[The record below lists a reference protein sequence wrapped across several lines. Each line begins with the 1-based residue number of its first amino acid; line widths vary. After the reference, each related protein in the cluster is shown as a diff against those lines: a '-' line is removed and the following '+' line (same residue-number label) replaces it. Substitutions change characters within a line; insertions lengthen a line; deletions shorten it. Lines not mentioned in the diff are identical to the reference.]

1 MKPMLASPA
10 DLNKLRFP
18 LLASAKLDGVRCL
31 AINGQ
36 PMSRALKVF
45 PNRQLQEMF
54 DVYGLHGFD
63 GELIKGP
70 PNVND
75 VLPKTI
81 SSVMTEDKPHDD
93 PIDYYIF
100 DRWNNVDVEYWRRVM
115 SIGDEL
121 ALMNVERYGLDLRL
135 MIHPNVVVNNL
146 DELLEVE
153 LGFTE
158 QGYEGLMLRDP
169 DGKYKYGR
177 STANEGT
184 LLKVKRFLDA
194 EAVIY
199 GYEEEM
205 ENTNEATKDNLG
217 HTKRSSAKAGK
228 VGKGMLGKWLVRGI
242 KDFDGLEFKVA
253 GFNDKDA
260 LHFWEN
266 RDSYI
271 GQICT
276 YKYFPHGVK
285 DLPRHP
291 TFKSIRPAIDMSE

>member
-1 MKPMLASPA
+1 MKPMLASA
-10 DLNKLRFP
+10 AELDKIRFP
-18 LLASAKLDGVRCL
+18 VLASAKLDGVRCL
-31 AINGQ
+31 SMDGR

-45 PNRQLQEMF
+45 PNKQLQEMF

-63 GELIKGP
+63 GELVKGP
-70 PNVND
+70 PNVQD
-75 VLPKTI
+75 MLSRTI
-81 SSVMTEDKPHDD
+81 SSVMTENKAHDE

-100 DRWNNVDVEYWRRVM
+100 DRWNDSRSYVDRIFGLQERIT
-115 SIGDEL
+115 SITKS
-121 ALMNVERYGLDLRL
+121 AVGLDLRL
-135 MIHPNVVVNNL
+135 FVHPNTLVNDL
-146 DELLEVE
+146 DQLLEVE
-153 LGFTE
+153 RSFTE
-158 QGYEGLMLRDP
+158 QGYEGLMIRDP
-169 DGKYKYGR
+169 ESLYKYGR
-177 STANEGT
+177 STAKEGI

-194 EAVIY
+194 EALII

-260 LHFWEN
+260 LYFWEN
-266 RDSYI
+266 RDSFV

-276 YKYFPHGVK
+276 YKYFPSGVK

-291 TFKSIRPAIDMSE
+291 TFKTIRPQIDMSE

>member
-260 LHFWEN
+260 LEFWN
-266 RDSYI
+266 KRDELVGSI
-271 GQICT
+271 IT
-276 YKYFPHGVK
+276 YKYFPSGVK

-291 TFKSIRPAIDMSE
+291 TFKAIRPVIDMSE

>member
-1 MKPMLASPA
+1 MKPMLATAA

-31 AINGQ
+31 AMNSQ

-45 PNRQLQEMF
+45 PNKQLQEMF
-54 DVYGLHGFD
+54 DVYGLHGYD

-70 PNVND
+70 PNAQD
-75 VLPKTI
+75 VLSRTI
-81 SSVMTEDKPHDD
+81 SSVMTEDKAHDE

-100 DRWNNVDVEYWRRVM
+100 DRWTTVDVEYWRRTM
-115 SIGDEL
+115 AIGDEL
-121 ALMNVERYGLDLRL
+121 ALMNVEQYGLDLRL
-135 MIHPNVVVNNL
+135 FIHPNVEVNNL

-153 LGFTE
+153 LGYTE

-169 DGKYKYGR
+169 NGLYKYGR

-260 LHFWEN
+260 LEFWN
-266 RDSYI
+266 KRDDFI
-271 GQICT
+271 GSIIT
-276 YKYFPHGVK
+276 YKYFPQGVK

-291 TFKSIRPAIDMSE
+291 TFKAIRPAIDMSE

>member
-1 MKPMLASPA
+1 MKPMLASA
-10 DLNKLRFP
+10 AELDKVRFP
-18 LLASAKLDGVRCL
+18 VFASAKLDGVRCL
-31 AINGQ
+31 SIEGQ

-45 PNRQLQEMF
+45 PNKQLQEMF

-75 VLPKTI
+75 VLSKTI
-81 SSVMTEDKPHDD
+81 SAVMTEDKPHDE

-100 DRWNNVDVEYWRRVM
+100 DRWNSVDVEYWRRVIA
-115 SIGDEL
+115 IGDEL
-121 ALMNVERYGLDLRL
+121 ALMNVEQYGLDLRL
-135 MIHPNVVVNNL
+135 MVHPNILVH
-146 DELLEVE
+146 DMDQLLEVE
-153 LGFTE
+153 KSFTE
-158 QGYEGLMLRDP
+158 QGYEGLMIRDP

-177 STANEGT
+177 STAREGI

-194 EAVIY
+194 EALII

-228 VGKGMLGKWLVRGI
+228 VGKGVLGKWLVRGI

-253 GFNDKDA
+253 GFNDRDA
-260 LHFWEN
+260 LYFWEN
-266 RDSYI
+266 RESYI

-276 YKYFPHGVK
+276 YKYFPSGVK

-291 TFKSIRPAIDMSE
+291 TFKSIRPAIDISE

>member
-31 AINGQ
+31 AIDGQ

-45 PNRQLQEMF
+45 PNKQLQEMF
-54 DVYGLHGFD
+54 DVCGLHGYD

-81 SSVMTEDKPHDD
+81 SAVMTEDKPHDE

-100 DRWNNVDVEYWRRVM
+100 DRWTSVTLPYSERILGLKE
-115 SIGDEL
+115 SITTITK
-121 ALMNVERYGLDLRL
+121 MNIGLDLRL

-153 LGFTE
+153 LSFT
-158 QGYEGLMLRDP
+158 QNGYEGLMLRDP
-169 DGKYKYGR
+169 NGKYKYGR

-194 EAVIY
+194 EAVVY

-217 HTKRSSAKAGK
+217 HTKRSSKKEGK

-242 KDFDGLEFKVA
+242 KAFDGLEFKVA

-260 LHFWEN
+260 LEFWN
-266 RDSYI
+266 KRDELI
-271 GQICT
+271 GSIIT
-276 YKYFPHGVK
+276 YKYFPQGVK

-291 TFKSIRPAIDMSE
+291 TFKAIRPAIDMSE